1 MRNQIY
7 KFAACALAFAAL
19 AFTSCKDDETYA
31 DQKKKERDAIN
42 AFLGRDVKIKDDTG
56 RTICDVGV
64 INAITEEQF
73 KAQGNV
79 TDLTRNEYVL
89 FASSGVYMQIVRE
102 GVGDVMESGD
112 QKRIIC
118 RFIEFNILGD
128 SLQLTSE
135 VPYWHTNPDI
145 MDVKNTSGT
154 FSATFN
160 TEINTGGAMYS
171 TYNSTSVPKGWL
183 VPLTYVKV
191 GRQSSEEQ
199 IAKVRLIVPHS
210 EGQTNATS
218 AVYPCFYQITF
229 QEMRE

>member
-1 MRNQIY
+1 MKNHTFVI
-7 KFAACALAFAAL
+7 ALCALALSAL
-19 AFTSCKDDETYA
+19 TFSSCKDEETYA
-31 DQKKKERDAIN
+31 DQKKKERDAIS
-42 AFLGRDVKIKDDTG
+42 AFLGRGVQIKDDTG
-56 RTICDVGV
+56 KTICDVGV
-64 INAITEEQF
+64 INAISEEQF
-73 KAQGNV
+73 NTQGCV

-89 FASSGVYMQIVRE
+89 FASSGVYMQIVRK
-102 GVGDVMESGD
+102 GVGNMMESGD
-112 QKRIIC
+112 QKRLIC

-145 MDVKNTSGT
+145 IDVKNTSGT

-160 TEINTGGAMYS
+160 TTVNSGGAMYS
-171 TYNSTSVPKGWL
+171 AYSSTSVPNGWL
-183 VPLTYVKV
+183 VPLSYIKV
-191 GRQSSEEQ
+191 GRQSTEEQ